1 VREVV
6 VTDEQAPK
14 PEQSPSTPA
23 DDAEAQ
29 GLLSL
34 PSPQVDRVHP
44 ASDITLG
51 VLLLI
56 GAVSVLRYLEQIPS
70 EAEMILRIAVGGFV
84 ISGVGVIVPGLRRL
98 RTLRSGSS
106 AETPAE
112 AKTPSRL
119 RALLDRRLLIVPVG
133 ELLVVLGI
141 GIFIMLMPRLGFVV
155 ASATLILVTLV
166 VYRERR
172 WYWVG
177 PAAALA
183 ILGLD
188 WLFFGFLNL
197 RTF

>member
-1 VREVV
+1 M
-6 VTDEQAPK
+6 TDEQASNS
-14 PEQSPSTPA
+14 EQSPTAPA
-23 DDAEAQ
+23 DDADAQ
-29 GLLSL
+29 GLLRLRS
-34 PSPQVDRVHP
+34 SEVDRVPP

-56 GAVSVLRYLEQIPS
+56 GAVLVLRYLEQIPS

-84 ISGVGVIVPGLRRL
+84 LSGVGVLGSGLRRL
-98 RTLRSGSS
+98 RGGGP
-106 AETPAE
+106 ADTPDEME
-112 AKTPSRL
+112 APTRL
-119 RALLDRRLLIVPVG
+119 RGLLDRRVLIVPVG
-133 ELLVVLGI
+133 ELLVVLAI
-141 GIFIMLMPRLGFVV
+141 GLFILLMPRVGFVV
-155 ASATLILVTLV
+155 ASATLILITLA

>member
-1 VREVV
+1 MREVV
-6 VTDEQAPK
+6 VTDEQASNS
-14 PEQSPSTPA
+14 EQSPTAPA
-23 DDAEAQ
+23 DDADAQ
-29 GLLSL
+29 GLLRLRS
-34 PSPQVDRVHP
+34 SEVDRVPP

-56 GAVSVLRYLEQIPS
+56 GAVLVLRYLEQIPS

-84 ISGVGVIVPGLRRL
+84 LSGVGVLGSGLRRL
-98 RTLRSGSS
+98 RGGGP
-106 AETPAE
+106 ADTPDEME
-112 AKTPSRL
+112 APTRL
-119 RALLDRRLLIVPVG
+119 RGLLDRRVLIVPVG
-133 ELLVVLGI
+133 ELLVVLAI
-141 GIFIMLMPRLGFVV
+141 GLFILLMPRVGFVV
-155 ASATLILVTLV
+155 ASATLILITLA

>member
-1 VREVV
+1 M
-6 VTDEQAPK
+6 TDEQASNS
-14 PEQSPSTPA
+14 EQSPTAPA
-23 DDAEAQ
+23 DDADAQ
-29 GLLSL
+29 GLLGLRS
-34 PSPQVDRVHP
+34 SEVDRVPP

-56 GAVSVLRYLEQIPS
+56 GAVLVLRYLEQIPS

-84 ISGVGVIVPGLRRL
+84 LSGVGVLGSGLRRL
-98 RTLRSGSS
+98 RGGGP
-106 AETPAE
+106 ADTPDEME
-112 AKTPSRL
+112 APTRL
-119 RALLDRRLLIVPVG
+119 RGLLDRRVLIVPVG
-133 ELLVVLGI
+133 ELLVVLAI
-141 GIFIMLMPRLGFVV
+141 GLFILLMPRVGFVV
-155 ASATLILVTLV
+155 ASATLILITLA